1 MEAIA
6 AKQDRTGAS
15 GPFRADDERPL
26 FDVTASVTGKRWR
39 ARLDAAG
46 EATALAIAQRHGLP
60 DVVARVVAGRG
71 IGVDAVEAFLAPS
84 LRTALPDPSVLT
96 DMDRAAIRLA
106 DAVERGEPIGI
117 VADYDVDGASSAAIL
132 DRYLGL
138 LGRRPRVHVPDRIA
152 EGYGVGLVAV
162 DTLAEAGA
170 RLIVAVD
177 CGTSSHVALA
187 HAASLGLDVVVLDH
201 HPAPTVLPATVALV
215 NPNRQDDL
223 SGLGHLC
230 AAGVTFLAV
239 VALNRELRRRGR
251 FAGRREPD
259 LLALLDL
266 VALGTV
272 CDVVPLTGLN
282 RAYVSRGLAVMR
294 LRANPGLAA
303 LADAARLSGPPAAW
317 HLGFLLGPRINA
329 GGRIGDSGLGARLLA
344 TDDPVDAGRIAAD
357 LDTLNRIRQ
366 DVEAEALAEADAM
379 TLTLGDDPVVVVA
392 GARWHPG
399 VVGLVAARLKE
410 RTGRP
415 AIAISGEN
423 GAGSGR
429 SISGVDLGAAVT
441 AAVEAGHLAKGG
453 GHAMA
458 AGLTVAADRIDGLRT
473 FLCERLGPAV
483 EAARASAGLSVDATL
498 SAAAAS
504 PELVE
509 MIEKAGPFGAG
520 CPEPLFAFSGHRIVD
535 ALVVGGSH
543 VKVAIA
549 SGDGARLEAIAFR
562 AAEAPLGRA
571 LLAARGSVRHVA
583 GTLGIDVWGGGRK
596 VVLRLVDTAEPA
608 IPRRD

>member
-6 AKQDRTGAS
+6 AKQDRAGATG
-15 GPFRADDERPL
+15 PHRADDERAL
-26 FDVTASVTGKRWR
+26 FDVTASVTGRRWR
-39 ARLDAAG
+39 SRLDTAG
-46 EATALAIAQRHGLP
+46 EAVALAIAQRHGLP
-60 DVVARVVAGRG
+60 DVVSRVVAGRG
-71 IGVDAVEAFLAPS
+71 IDVDAVETFLAPS
-84 LRTALPDPSVLT
+84 LRTALPDPSILT
-96 DMDRAAIRLA
+96 DMDRAAARIA
-106 DAVERGEPIGI
+106 DAVERGDPVGI

-138 LGRRPRVHVPDRIA
+138 VGRRPRVHVPDRIS
-152 EGYGVGLVAV
+152 EGYGVGITAV

-177 CGTSSHVALA
+177 CGTSSHAALA

-201 HPAPTVLPATVALV
+201 HPASTVLPPAVALV

-251 FAGRREPD
+251 FAGGREPD

-282 RAYVSRGLAVMR
+282 RAFVSRGLAVMR
-294 LRANPGLAA
+294 LRANPGLSA

-329 GGRIGDSGLGARLLA
+329 GGRIGDSGLGARLLS
-344 TDDPVDAGRIAAD
+344 TDDPVEAGRIAAD

-379 TLTLGDDPVVVVA
+379 TLTLGDDPVVVVS

-429 SISGVDLGAAVT
+429 SISGVDLGAAIA

-458 AGLTVAADRIDGLRT
+458 AGLTIAPDRIDGLRT
-473 FLCERLGPAV
+473 FLCDRLGPAV
-483 EAARASAGLSVDATL
+483 EAARANAGLSVDAPL

-520 CPEPLFAFSGHRIVD
+520 CPEPVFAFAGHRVVD

-543 VKVAIA
+543 VKVTLA

-596 VVLRLVDTAEPA
+596 VVLRLLDVAEPGRPHGA
-608 IPRRD
+608 

>member
-1 MEAIA
+1 MVPP
-6 AKQDRTGAS
+6 
-15 GPFRADDERPL
+15 GPDDTTERAL
-26 FDVTASVTGKRWR
+26 FDVTASVSGRRWR
-39 ARLDAAG
+39 ARLDMAG
-46 EATALAIAQRHGLP
+46 EATAMAIAQRHGLP

-71 IGVDAVEAFLAPS
+71 IGIDAVEAFLAPS
-84 LRTALPDPSVLT
+84 LRTALPDPSCLT
-96 DMDRAAIRLA
+96 EMDRAAARLA

-132 DRYLGL
+132 DRYLGQV
-138 LGRRPRVHVPDRIA
+138 GRRPAVHVPDRVA
-152 EGYGVGLVAV
+152 EGYGVGITAV
-162 DTLAEAGA
+162 DALREAGA

-177 CGTSSHVALA
+177 CGTSSHAALA
-187 HAASLGLDVVVLDH
+187 YAATLDLDVVVLDH
-201 HPAPTVLPATVALV
+201 HPAPTVLPPAVALV

-239 VALNRELRRRGR
+239 VALNRELRRRGH
-251 FAGRREPD
+251 FAGGREPD

-272 CDVVPLTGLN
+272 CDVVSLTGLN
-282 RAYVSRGLAVMR
+282 RAFVSRGLAVMR

-344 TDDPVDAGRIAAD
+344 MDDPVEATRIAAD
-357 LDTLNRIRQ
+357 LDTLNRIRR

-379 TLTLGDDPVVVVA
+379 TLDLGDDPVVVVA
-392 GARWHPG
+392 GAQWHPG

-429 SISGVDLGAAVT
+429 SIPGVDLGAAIA
-441 AAVEAGHLAKGG
+441 AAVEAGHLVKGG

-458 AGLTVAADRIDGLRT
+458 AGLTVEPERIDGLRA
-473 FLCERLGPAV
+473 FLSDRLGPAV
-483 EAARASAGLSVDATL
+483 AAARGRAGLDIDAPL
-498 SAAAAS
+498 SAAAAT

-520 CPEPLFAFSGHRIVD
+520 CPEPVFAFAGHRIVD

-543 VKVAIA
+543 VKLVIA
-549 SGDGARLEAIAFR
+549 GGDGARLEAIAFR

-571 LLAARGSVRHVA
+571 LLASRGSVRHVA

-596 VVLRLVDTAEPA
+596 VVLRVMDMAEPVA
-608 IPRRD
+608 APPR

>member
-1 MEAIA
+1 MDAIA
-6 AKQDRTGAS
+6 VKNERAAP
-15 GPFRADDERPL
+15 GPTPENDERPL
-26 FDVTASVTGKRWR
+26 FDVAASVTGRRWR
-39 ARLDAAG
+39 PRLDVAG

-71 IGVDAVEAFLAPS
+71 IGVDAVEEFLAPS
-84 LRTALPDPSVLT
+84 LRTALPDPSLLT
-96 DMDRAAIRLA
+96 DMDRAAARLA

-117 VADYDVDGASSAAIL
+117 VADYDVDGASSAAVL
-132 DRYLGL
+132 GRYLAL
-138 LGRRPRVHVPDRIA
+138 LGRRPCVHVPDRVA
-152 EGYGVGLVAV
+152 EGYGVGIPAV
-162 DTLAEAGA
+162 DALAEAGA
-170 RLIVAVD
+170 RLLVALD
-177 CGTSSHVALA
+177 CGTSSHSALA
-187 HAASLGLDVVVLDH
+187 YAATRGLETVVLDH
-201 HPAPTVLPATVALV
+201 HPAPTELPPAVAVV

-251 FAGRREPD
+251 FAGGREPD

-294 LRANPGLAA
+294 LRANAGLAA

-329 GGRIGDSGLGARLLA
+329 GGRIGDSGLGARLLS
-344 TDDPVDAGRIAAD
+344 TDDPVEAARIAAD

-379 TLTLGDDPVVVVA
+379 TLSLGDDPVVVVA
-392 GARWHPG
+392 GERWHPG

-415 AIAISGEN
+415 AIAIAGEN

-441 AAVEAGHLAKGG
+441 AAVAAGHLLKGG

-458 AGLTVAADRIDGLRT
+458 AGLTVSPDRIAALRA
-473 FLCERLGPAV
+473 FLCERLGEQVA
-483 EAARASAGLSVDATL
+483 AARARSGLSVDATL
-498 SAAAAS
+498 SAGAATAD
-504 PELVE
+504 LVE
-509 MIEKAGPFGAG
+509 KIEKAGPFGAG
-520 CPEPLFAFSGHRIVD
+520 CPEPVFAFPAHRIAD

-543 VKVAIA
+543 VKATIA
-549 SGDGARLEAIAFR
+549 GGDGSRLEAIAFR
-562 AAEAPLGRA
+562 AAEAPLGQA

-596 VVLRLVDTAEPA
+596 VVLRLLDLAEPT
-608 IPRRD
+608 RS